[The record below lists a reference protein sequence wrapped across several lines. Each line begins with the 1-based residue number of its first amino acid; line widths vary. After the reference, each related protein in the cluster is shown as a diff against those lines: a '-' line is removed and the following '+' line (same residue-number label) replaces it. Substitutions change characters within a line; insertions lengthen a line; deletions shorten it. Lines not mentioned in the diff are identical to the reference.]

1 MLKQNNISLGLGV
14 GFIVLAIYAYFFEI
28 SPQILVTISL
38 CSLLFT
44 VSQTIQNFLSIKEKE
59 SETKIDVM
67 SKVQKCDMDEWW
79 MLFAQKYAHLFLSTK
94 NERYL
99 KKIGEMLE
107 IASFVV
113 LICGFVIPIKAF
125 ENTALG
131 NLCTLLSFGLLFF
144 SIWLVEISRGE
155 IQKWK
160 EIKLFFLLLEE
171 TSAEINKTMTQ
182 EDIDNTIKMME
193 HPSPTEKSK

>member
-1 MLKQNNISLGLGV
+1 M
-14 GFIVLAIYAYFFEI
+14 
-28 SPQILVTISL
+28 
-38 CSLLFT
+38 
-44 VSQTIQNFLSIKEKE
+44 
-59 SETKIDVM
+59 
-67 SKVQKCDMDEWW
+67 
-79 MLFAQKYAHLFLSTK
+79 
-94 NERYL
+94 
-99 KKIGEMLE
+99 
-107 IASFVV
+107 
-113 LICGFVIPIKAF
+113 
-125 ENTALG
+125 
-131 NLCTLLSFGLLFF
+131 LSFGLLFF